1 MTLLFFI
8 DTALVFSMMWSLCCK
23 VANHDVNDF
32 NSLNEMFPAYK
43 KFIHDGQHSK
53 EIEKMILRLLTL
65 LSWQNDIGDNS
76 STSPIAAKSLIQVSQ
91 DLVNVL
97 LLPKEVKNCI
107 IIATFVLF
115 LLQLLH
121 VIYCNFTLNF
131 FVLSGEIET
140 DL

>member
-43 KFIHDGQHSK
+43 KLIHDGQHSK

-107 IIATFVLF
+107 IIAIFVLF
-115 LLQLLH
+115 FCN
-121 VIYCNFTLNF
+121 YCM
-131 FVLSGEIET
+131 
-140 DL
+140 

>member
-1 MTLLFFI
+1 
-8 DTALVFSMMWSLCCK
+8 MMWSLCCK

-107 IIATFVLF
+107 IIAILSHRNSFF
-115 LLQLLH
+115 GDFILLSFSLPAGRPA
-121 VIYCNFTLNF
+121 VFENNSKKI
-131 FVLSGEIET
+131 S
-140 DL
+140 

>member
-1 MTLLFFI
+1 
-8 DTALVFSMMWSLCCK
+8 MMWSLCCK

-76 STSPIAAKSLIQVSQ
+76 SPSPIAAKSLIQVSQ

-107 IIATFVLF
+107 IIAS
-115 LLQLLH
+115 LLQFLYYFFA
-121 VIYCNFTLNF
+121 IIACNILQFY
-131 FVLSGEIET
+131 IEF
-140 DL
+140 LCAFR